1 MYAIKQFY
9 LKLFNAKTTMKDKT
23 MMCDET
29 KNECCNHAD
38 PPWEGPQVIPAQI
51 RRVDNLI
58 FRKINQFA
66 RENDV
71 EQATPMHGWII
82 GYLYRHRDTP
92 VFQRD
97 IEREFSITRSTVTNI
112 LQLMERKGYIE
123 RRSVPQDARLKQLVL
138 TEEGICFLY
147 KERSLQE
154 RQQMI
159 AAVAGVTAIG
169 LRHDPKDTLRLRQQ
183 GLIALPEDL
192 GIRRTDATREL
203 LAAKSVADLVEWSGG
218 LYNPPA
224 KFRSW

>member
-123 RRSVPQDARLKQLVL
+123 RRSVPQAP
-138 TEEGICFLY
+138 GSSSWY
-147 KERSLQE
+147 S
-154 RQQMI
+154 
-159 AAVAGVTAIG
+159 
-169 LRHDPKDTLRLRQQ
+169 PKRASASTKRRCS
-183 GLIALPEDL
+183 ASTRPTTMWL
-192 GIRRTDATREL
+192 GC
-203 LAAKSVADLVEWSGG
+203 
-218 LYNPPA
+218 
-224 KFRSW
+224 